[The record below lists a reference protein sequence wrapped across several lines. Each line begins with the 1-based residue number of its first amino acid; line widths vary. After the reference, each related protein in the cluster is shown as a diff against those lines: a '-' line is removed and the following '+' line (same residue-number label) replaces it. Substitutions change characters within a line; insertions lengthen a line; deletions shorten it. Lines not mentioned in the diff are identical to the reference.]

1 MTDKGGVPG
10 SPAGVPGSPAKKLT
24 QGLLRGM
31 SQVKA
36 DERVPIIVLY
46 KPTRRVMRHRERVRG
61 LTESYSYHLR
71 PFVHMHAI
79 PEAIR
84 RLQDD
89 PDIVKIYE
97 DLPVHAYL
105 DTSVPHIQVPRLW
118 DEGLN
123 GEGVRIAII
132 DTGIDAGH
140 PDFEGRIVDTADF
153 TGEGP
158 EDGHGHGTH
167 CASIAAG
174 SGASSEG
181 KYRGVAPQAS
191 IYTAK
196 VLRSDGSGMM
206 SDVMAGI
213 DWAVDQGI
221 QIISLSLG
229 GPGPCDGNDALCKLC
244 DAAVE
249 QGAVIVVA
257 AGNDGPGAYTVGSPG
272 CARNVITVGAS
283 TDQDRVALFSSH
295 GPTVDGRLKPDI
307 LLPGT
312 NIVAARAEGTSLGT
326 VVNQYYISASGT
338 SMATPHAAGVCALLL
353 QANPDLTPEEI
364 KSRLTATAVDLG
376 DTPYAQGKGRVDAWK
391 AQHASVQPSPE
402 PEPVLPGP
410 GPAPGQGCLPA
421 ILQMLFIGRKRK

>member
-1 MTDKGGVPG
+1 MEGK
-10 SPAGVPGSPAKKLT
+10 SPKLT

-31 SQVKA
+31 SQAKN
-36 DERVPIIVLY
+36 DERVPILVLY
-46 KPTRRVMRHRERVRG
+46 KPTRRVMRHREHVHG
-61 LTESYSYHLR
+61 VTESYSYRLR

-79 PEAIR
+79 PDAIQ

-89 PDIVKIYE
+89 PDVIRVYE

-105 DTSVPHIQVPRLW
+105 DASVPHIQVPRLW

-158 EDGHGHGTH
+158 DDGHGHGTH
-167 CASIAAG
+167 CAGIAAG
-174 SGASSEG
+174 SGASSDG
-181 KYRGVAPQAS
+181 KYRGVAPEAS
-191 IYTAK
+191 IYAAK
-196 VLRSDGSGMM
+196 VLRSDGDGMM

-213 DWAVDQGI
+213 DWAVAQGV

-229 GPGPCDGNDALCKLC
+229 GPGPCDGNDALCELC
-244 DAAVE
+244 DAAIE
-249 QGAVIVVA
+249 QGTVVVVA

-272 CARNVITVGAS
+272 CARRVITVGAS
-283 TDQDRVALFSSH
+283 TDQDRVAVFSSR

-312 NIVAARAEGTSLGT
+312 DIIATRAENTSLGT
-326 VVNQYYISASGT
+326 PINQYYISASGT

-364 KSRLTATAVDLG
+364 KTRLMSTAIDLG
-376 DTPYAQGKGRVDAWK
+376 DTPYAQGKGRVDAWR
-391 AQHASVQPSPE
+391 AQHAIVEPSPE
-402 PEPVLPGP
+402 PEPEPPGP
-410 GPAPGQGCLPA
+410 SPAPGQGCLVA
-421 ILQMLFIGRKRK
+421 MLQMLFLGRKQK